1 MSRAGAVGV
10 MVLFLTAL
18 TLVLAASTRSAEPRD
33 TVQGRDVWRWRE
45 IALQRD
51 LTARRQA
58 HTIRRLRRIAA
69 EPLSTPRVIC
79 VVFRSSCADALR
91 VAWCESRW
99 HVGAANGQYRG
110 LFQMG
115 HFARSRYGH
124 GPDALTQALA
134 AHAYYLDAG
143 WRPWACRP

>member
-1 MSRAGAVGV
+1 MSRAGAIGL
-10 MVLFLTAL
+10 MAIFLVVL
-18 TLVLAASTRSAEPRD
+18 TLILAASSRSADPGD

-45 IALQRD
+45 IALERD
-51 LTARRQA
+51 KTARKQA
-58 HTIRRLRRIAA
+58 RTIRRLRRDLS
-69 EPLSTPRVIC
+69 EPLSVPRVIC
-79 VVFRSSCADALR
+79 LVFRGECGKALQ

-99 HVGAANGQYRG
+99 HAGARNGQYFG

-115 HFARSRYGH
+115 AYARSRYGH

-143 WRPWACRP
+143 WRPWACA